1 MTALFDIDKLLE
13 TVKRIHFIGIGGAGM
28 CPLAEILHSK
38 GYSLSGS
45 DNNETDTLQRIRN
58 LGIPVVLGQK
68 AENIGDAEMVVFT
81 AALLPDN
88 PELVAAREMGVPTFE
103 RSKLF
108 GAITR
113 KFGSCIG
120 VSGTHGKTTATSM
133 LTQILLKCDVDTS
146 AVIGGKLPLIGAN
159 GRVGTE
165 DLLVCEACEFA
176 NTFLDLSPSCV
187 LLLNVDADHLE
198 FFKSMDNLI
207 AAFGKFCS
215 LARDTVIFNGDDEK
229 SRTAVNMSGAKKLIT
244 FGMSSDNDWY
254 PENITYVRGAFPSF
268 DCMYKGENMGRVS
281 LNVPGEHNII
291 NSLAAISAAVYY
303 GVDAK
308 KAIEAVGTFGG
319 AGRRFE
325 ILGSFDG
332 ITIADD
338 YAHHP
343 AELKVTLEA
352 AMKMEYKRVWAV
364 FQPFTFSR
372 TYMLLDDFADV
383 LAIADKVVLTEIMG
397 SREINTYD
405 IHTKQLADKIEGS
418 VWFDSF
424 DTIAQYLYDNVSS
437 GDLVITLGC
446 GDVYKIAKKLIKLY
460 EAE

>member
-1 MTALFDIDKLLE
+1 MTALFDIDRLLA

-38 GYSLSGS
+38 GYILSGS

-88 PELVAAREMGVPTFE
+88 PELVAAKEMGVPTFE

-108 GAITR
+108 GALTR
-113 KFGSCIG
+113 KFGNCIG
-120 VSGTHGKTTATSM
+120 VCGTHGKTTVTSM
-133 LTQILLKCDVDTS
+133 LTQILLKSGVDTS
-146 AVIGGKLPLIGAN
+146 AVIGGKLPLINSN
-159 GRVGTE
+159 GRVGKE

-176 NTFLDLSPSCV
+176 NTFLDLSPSV
-187 LLLNVDADHLE
+187 ALILNIDADHLE
-198 FFKSMDNLI
+198 FFKTMDNLI
-207 AAFGKFCS
+207 ASFGKFAS
-215 LARDTVIFNGDDEK
+215 LALDAVIFNGDDEK
-229 SRTAVNMSGAKKLIT
+229 TLIAVSQGGEKKHIS
-244 FGMSSDNDWY
+244 FGYSSSNDY
-254 PENITYVRGAFPSF
+254 YAENITFRHGAFPVF
-268 DCMYKGENMGRVS
+268 DLMYKGERQATVELS
-281 LNVPGEHNII
+281 VPGKHNVL
-291 NSLAAISAAVYY
+291 NALAAIAAAHYA
-303 GVDAK
+303 GVSLEDAAK
-308 KAIEAVGTFGG
+308 NVTSFTG

-325 ILGSFDG
+325 KLYEANG
-332 ITIADD
+332 ITIVDD

-343 AELKVTLEA
+343 AELKVTLES
-352 AMKMEYKRVWAV
+352 AMSMEFNNVWAV

-372 TYMLLDDFADV
+372 TYMLLDDFAEV
-383 LAIADKVVLTEIMG
+383 LKISDKVVLTEIMG

-405 IHTKQLADKIEGS
+405 IHTEQLAEKIPGS

-424 DTIAQYLYDNVSS
+424 DTIAQYLYDNVKS

-446 GDVYKIAKKLIKLY
+446 GDVYKIAKKLIALY
-460 EAE
+460 EA

>member
-1 MTALFDIDKLLE
+1 MFDIDRLLE

-113 KFGSCIG
+113 KYGSCIG
-120 VSGTHGKTTATSM
+120 VCGTHGKTTVTSM
-133 LTQILLKCDVDTS
+133 LTHILLKCDVDAS
-146 AVIGGKLPLIGAN
+146 AVIGGKLPLIGSN

-176 NTFLDLSPSCV
+176 NTFLDLSPSV
-187 LLLNVDADHLE
+187 ALILNIDADHLE
-198 FFKSMDNLI
+198 FFKTMDNLI
-207 AAFGKFCS
+207 ASFGKFAA
-215 LARDTVIFNGDDEK
+215 LARDAIIFNGDDEK
-229 SRTAVNMSGAKKLIT
+229 TLIAVSQAGEKKHIT
-244 FGMSSDNDWY
+244 FGLSPENDWY
-254 PENITYVRGAFPSF
+254 AENISFNRGAFPCF
-268 DCMYKGENMGRVS
+268 DLMHKGENLGRVNLS
-281 LNVPGEHNII
+281 VPGEHNVL
-291 NSLAAISAAVYY
+291 NALAALSAASYA
-303 GVDAK
+303 GAQMNM
-308 KAIEAVGTFGG
+308 AIEALSSFGG

-325 ILGSFDG
+325 ILGEYNG

-352 AMKMEYKRVWAV
+352 AAKMDYNNVWAV

-383 LAIADKVVLTEIMG
+383 LQIADKVVLTEIMG

-405 IHTKQLADKIEGS
+405 IHTEQLADKIPGS

-424 DTIAQYLYDNVSS
+424 DTIAQYLYDNVRS

-446 GDVYKIAKKLIKLY
+446 GDVYKIAKKLKVLY
-460 EAE
+460 EQ

>member
-1 MTALFDIDKLLE
+1 MFDIDRLLE

-45 DNNETDTLQRIRN
+45 DNNESDTLQRIRN

-108 GAITR
+108 GAVTR

-120 VSGTHGKTTATSM
+120 VCGTHGKTTATSM
-133 LTQILLKCDVDTS
+133 LTHILLKCDIDTS
-146 AVIGGKLPLIGAN
+146 AVIGGRLPLIGAN

-176 NTFLDLSPSCV
+176 NTFLDLSPSV
-187 LLLNVDADHLE
+187 ALLLNIDADHLE
-198 FFKSMDNLI
+198 FFKTMDNLI

-215 LARDTVIFNGDDEK
+215 LARDCIIYNGDDEK
-229 SRTAVNMSGAKKLIT
+229 SRIAVSQAGKKRHIT
-244 FGMSSDNDWY
+244 FGMSDSNDWY
-254 PENITYVRGAFPSF
+254 PENITYIRGAFPCF
-268 DCMYKGENMGRVS
+268 DLMFKGKKFGRVN

-291 NSLAAISAAVYY
+291 NALAALAAANYCGADLLRSVE
-303 GVDAK
+303 
-308 KAIEAVGTFGG
+308 AIRSFGG

-325 ILGSFDG
+325 MLGEYKG
-332 ITIADD
+332 VTIADD

-352 AMKMEYKRVWAV
+352 AAKMNYNNVWAV

-372 TYMLLDDFADV
+372 TYMLLDDFAEV
-383 LAIADKVVLTEIMG
+383 LQIADNVVLTEIMG

-405 IHTKQLADKIEGS
+405 IHTFQLAEKIPGS

-424 DTIAQYLYDNVSS
+424 DTIAQYLYDNAKS

-446 GDVYKIAKKLIKLY
+446 GDVYKIAKKLKALY
-460 EAE
+460 EQ

>member
-1 MTALFDIDKLLE
+1 
-13 TVKRIHFIGIGGAGM
+13 M

-38 GYSLSGS
+38 GYQLSGS

-88 PELVAAREMGVPTFE
+88 PELVAARESGVPTFE

-108 GAITR
+108 GAVTR
-113 KFGSCIG
+113 KFGSCVG
-120 VSGTHGKTTATSM
+120 VCGTHGKTTATSM
-133 LTQILLKCDVDTS
+133 LTQILLKCDIDTS
-146 AVIGGKLPLIGAN
+146 AVIGGKLPLIDAN
-159 GRVGTE
+159 GRVGTK

-176 NTFLDLSPSCV
+176 NTFLDLSPSCA
-187 LLLNVDADHLE
+187 LLLNIDADHLE
-198 FFKSMDNLI
+198 FFKTMDNLI

-215 LARDTVIFNGDDEK
+215 LARDCVIYNGDDEK
-229 SRTAVNMSGAKKLIT
+229 SRIAVSMTQGKKLVT
-244 FGMSSDNDWY
+244 FGLSSENDWY
-254 PENITYVRGAFPSF
+254 PVNITYNRGAFAQF
-268 DCMYKGENMGRVS
+268 DVVHRGENMGTVK

-291 NSLAAISAAVYY
+291 NALAAIAAADYC
-303 GVDAK
+303 GADII

-325 ILGSFDG
+325 ILKEVNG

-343 AELKVTLEA
+343 AELKVTLDA
-352 AMKMEYKRVWAV
+352 AMKMEYNNVWAV

-372 TYMLLDDFADV
+372 TYMLLDDFAEV
-383 LAIADKVVLTEIMG
+383 LKIADKVVLTEIMG

-405 IHTKQLADKIEGS
+405 IYTSQLAEKIPGS

-424 DTIAQYLYDNVSS
+424 DTIAQYLHDNVKE

-460 EAE
+460 E

>member
-1 MTALFDIDKLLE
+1 MFDIDKLLE

-38 GYSLSGS
+38 GYQLSGS

-108 GAITR
+108 GAVTR

-120 VSGTHGKTTATSM
+120 VCGTHGKTTATSM
-133 LTQILLKCDVDTS
+133 LTHILLKCDIDTS

-176 NTFLDLSPSCV
+176 NTFLDLSPSV
-187 LLLNVDADHLE
+187 ALLLNVDADHLE
-198 FFKSMDNLI
+198 FFKTMDNLI
-207 AAFGKFCS
+207 ASFGKFCS
-215 LARDTVIFNGDDEK
+215 LARDCIIYNGDDEK
-229 SRTAVNMSGAKKLIT
+229 SRIAVSQAGEKRHIT
-244 FGMSSDNDWY
+244 FGMSDSNDWY
-254 PENITYVRGAFPSF
+254 PENITYIRGAFPCF
-268 DCMYKGENMGRVS
+268 DLMFKGKKLGRVN

-291 NSLAAISAAVYY
+291 NALAALASADYCGA
-303 GVDAK
+303 DILRS
-308 KAIEAVGTFGG
+308 IEAISSFGG

-325 ILGSFDG
+325 ILGKYNG

-352 AMKMEYKRVWAV
+352 AMKMEYNNVWAV

-372 TYMLLDDFADV
+372 TYMLLGDFAEV
-383 LAIADKVVLTEIMG
+383 LQIADKVVLTEIMG

-405 IHTKQLADKIEGS
+405 IHTEQLAEKIPGA

-424 DTIAQYLYDNVSS
+424 DTIAQYLYDNAKS

-446 GDVYKIAKKLIKLY
+446 GDVYKIAKKLKALY
-460 EAE
+460 EQ